1 MPRVPLEIATGS
13 YESESLPFSA
23 QRCINWIPIIPQADG
38 TALSPRALF
47 GRPGIKLF
55 STLTGVNRGSIKA
68 KNVAYF
74 VNGTSLFSIDSNGTS
89 TNRGTI
95 EGTNRVSMATNT
107 TIDAVTKI
115 VIVVPGGKSYVFE
128 SPANTLTQIV
138 DVDFKVSD
146 TVTFKDGF
154 FNFTA
159 SDGLTF
165 FISNLNQPLVF
176 DALDFGTSE
185 FDPDLIVASHI
196 NHNELIILSEETS
209 EFFDNQGGSG
219 FPYVRIRGANIQKG
233 LHAKAGVVQF
243 DNTFV
248 FIGGGKNEATA
259 IWRVSSSS
267 SAVKISTSAID
278 NEIQKFSQEE
288 ISNCFAMSYA
298 RKGNYFV
305 AFTFTSNII
314 DSKTFIYNV
323 TTSTLA
329 GKSVWCEFQS
339 GVTDNRWDV
348 NSIMFVYGKFLVGDS
363 ETNQIGELDDN
374 TFTDY
379 GEVIF
384 RKKTTQPFISGGLPQ
399 FMDTVEMTLEQGVG
413 LVNGDGSDPEVR
425 MRFSDN
431 GARKFTKEF
440 ARKFGKIGEFG
451 KQVRWTKQGRIP
463 QSRVMEFIMTDPV
476 KSNILRL
483 DAIDE
488 LGMDH
493 G

>member
-1 MPRVPLEIATGS
+1 MPRVPLDIATGS
-13 YESESLPFSA
+13 YESESVPFSA
-23 QRCINWIPIIPQADG
+23 QRCINWIPVIPQPDG
-38 TALSPRALF
+38 KALSPKALF

-55 STLTGVNRGSIKA
+55 STLAGINRGSIKA
-68 KNVAYF
+68 RNIAYF
-74 VNGTSLFSIDSNGTS
+74 VNGTSLFSVDSNGAS

-95 EGTNRVSMATNT
+95 EGNKRVSMATNT

-115 VIVVPGGKSYVFE
+115 VIVVPGGKAYVFE
-128 SPANTLTQIV
+128 SPANTLTQIT
-138 DVDFKVSD
+138 DPDFIVSD

-159 SDGLTF
+159 SDGLRF

-176 DALDFGTSE
+176 TALDFGSSE
-185 FDPDLIVASHI
+185 FDPDLIVASHV
-196 NHNELIILSEETS
+196 NHNELILLNEETC
-209 EFFDNQGGSG
+209 EFFSNIGGSG
-219 FPYVRIRGANIQKG
+219 FPYIRIPGANIQKG

-248 FIGGGKNEATA
+248 FIGGGKDEDTA

-288 ISNCFAMSYA
+288 ISDCFAMSYA

-305 AFTFTSNII
+305 AFTFTSDII

-329 GKSVWCEFQS
+329 GRSVWCEFQS

-363 ETNQIGELDDN
+363 TTNKIGELDDN

-379 GEVIF
+379 GDVIF
-384 RKKTTQPFISGGLPQ
+384 RRKTSQPFISGGLPQ
-399 FMDTVEMTLEQGVG
+399 FMDTVEITMEAGVG
-413 LVNGDGSDPEVR
+413 LANGDGSDPEIR

-431 GARKFTKEF
+431 GARTFTQEF

-451 KQVRWTKQGRIP
+451 RQVRWYRQGQIP
-463 QSRVMEFIMTDPV
+463 VNRVMDFIMTDPV